1 MDFDSIMDLYNYTK
15 RDKGNSIY
23 YDADK
28 DEVYSSKSGLEG
40 IVLINDT
47 NCLCNTVIKQ
57 YLEEPFI
64 CSYKEECQNC
74 LKTAKKKVVSFL
86 SFFDHIDGAYDFELY
101 EALYVRKVLMR
112 FCKANQIPYNDMNIY
127 SEKNMT
133 HTFLTEKRGEASKQ
147 GAFKNYRK

>member
-57 YLEEPFI
+57 YLDALLPHAVEVVHRLGLKIGVGRLRNLNP
-64 CSYKEECQNC
+64 YKRRIKFLFLNP
-74 LKTAKKKVVSFL
+74 LKNTLNKLGVVEIHS
-86 SFFDHIDGAYDFELY
+86 
-101 EALYVRKVLMR
+101 
-112 FCKANQIPYNDMNIY
+112 
-127 SEKNMT
+127 
-133 HTFLTEKRGEASKQ
+133 
-147 GAFKNYRK
+147 